1 MRLGGWV
8 MAKAADA
15 TVGKGRRIAAML
27 EVAEEDV
34 ELARQ
39 HFVVKVTDR
48 FVGFF
53 EAAAAAPW
61 K

>member
-1 MRLGGWV
+1 

-27 EVAEEDV
+27 EVAEEDA

-39 HFVVKVTDR
+39 HFVVKGTDR
-48 FVGFF
+48 FVGLF